1 MDSPAYDF
9 HALTRGV
16 LAKRGPAG
24 TSVLG
29 TSGAGTG
36 AGGGNT
42 HIKRTNWWH
51 EQIVD
56 WELMNPSAKLYDC
69 AQHFGKTE
77 AWLSTVRNSDAYRE
91 FRARR
96 IAEHQNM
103 VSETV
108 IEKVEGLAALT
119 LDTLHDRIEREKDDI
134 SLGFV
139 RETAETALKALGY
152 GARGT
157 AAPAP
162 VVQINV
168 VSAESLSRARELMRG
183 RAPTM
188 EEPALAVSA
197 PEETDG
203 VALPLPAPT

>member
-1 MDSPAYDF
+1 MDNAAYDF
-9 HALTRGV
+9 LALQTP
-16 LAKRGPAG
+16 AKRGPAG
-24 TSVLG
+24 TPVLG
-29 TSGAGTG
+29 ANGAGTG
-36 AGGGNT
+36 ALGGNT

-56 WELMNPSAKLYDC
+56 WELMNPSSTLGDC
-69 AQHFGKTE
+69 ARHFGKTE
-77 AWLSTVRNSDAYRE
+77 GWLSTVRNSDAYRE

-119 LDTLHDRIEREKDDI
+119 LDVLHERIDRERDDI
-134 SLGFV
+134 SLSFA

-152 GARGT
+152 GGKS

-168 VSAESLSRARELMRG
+168 VSPESLERARGLMRE
-183 RAPTM
+183 RAAPMST
-188 EEPALAVSA
+188 EEPALAA
-197 PEETDG
+197 PEEADYES
-203 VALPLPAPT
+203 LPAPA